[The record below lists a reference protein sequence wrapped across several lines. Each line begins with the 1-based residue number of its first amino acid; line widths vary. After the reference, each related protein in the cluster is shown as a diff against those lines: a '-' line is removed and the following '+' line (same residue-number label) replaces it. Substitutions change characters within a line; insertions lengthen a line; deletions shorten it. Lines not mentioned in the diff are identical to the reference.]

1 MSAKDIKTKPA
12 GNPKV
17 LDAAKRAPKQLVK
30 NVGLQAKEKA
40 SNAVKDA
47 ASGDQGESLQGYA
60 SDKVRQ
66 AEEWLADKGEGA
78 AHVTYAQ
85 GKKLAQKTVRSV
97 KERRSLH
104 TAKEA
109 VQRQAS
115 ETAASPSGATPTAPR
130 TSSDV
135 PRPTKQATPAG
146 KKPLSDKGAAG
157 KKSSVRTKKQTAGKR
172 TIKTRR
178 ASASVKAPSRTVK
191 TADRAGK
198 QVKTAKKAAEQAAR
212 KAKAAAKASQQAV
225 SRAKKT
231 AQVAAKTARATGRAV
246 VTAVK
251 ATIAAGK
258 ALLTIIAA
266 GGWVAVVVLLVII
279 LLVAAIFALT
289 GGGNS
294 DATKP
299 VSSEVEAHTAVIQKY
314 ARQYDIADYE
324 ALIKAVMMQESG
336 GRGNDPMQA
345 SESGYNTRYPNKPGG
360 ITDSEYSIN
369 VGIQTL
375 AACLK
380 EAEAESPIDLPRIK
394 LALQGYNFGNGY
406 IAWAVSHYGG
416 YSAANAMEFAT
427 LMTEKYGWAD
437 YGDTQY
443 VPHVLRYYPFG
454 RMPMGSGSQ
463 AIVQVALTQEGNQG
477 GKPYWSW
484 YGFESREEWC
494 ACFVSWAADQC
505 GYIDAGIIPKFAA
518 VSQGI
523 QWFQER
529 GQWQD
534 ASYMPAPGDIIFF
547 DWEPDGQ
554 CNHVGIVVSVE
565 NGMVNTIEGNSNDEC
580 RRRSYSVTDSRIF
593 GYGVPKY

>member
-1 MSAKDIKTKPA
+1 MSAKEIKTKPA

-17 LDAAKRAPKQLVK
+17 LDTAKRTPKQLVQ

-40 SNAVKDA
+40 ISAVKDA
-47 ASGDQGESLQGYA
+47 AFGEADESFQGYA
-60 SDKVRQ
+60 SEKVDR
-66 AEEWLADKGEGA
+66 AGEWLADTGRRSSRT
-78 AHVTYAQ
+78 TYSQ
-85 GKKLAQKTVRSV
+85 GKELAQKTVRTV
-97 KERRSLH
+97 KERKRLRA
-104 TAKEA
+104 AKEA
-109 VQRQAS
+109 VRNRASEAAESPADTTSAAS
-115 ETAASPSGATPTAPR
+115 ETSPDAPQPVKQAAPSGEKP
-130 TSSDV
+130 
-135 PRPTKQATPAG
+135 PA
-146 KKPLSDKGAAG
+146 SKGASG
-157 KKSSVRTKKQTAGKR
+157 KESSVRARKQSAGKR
-172 TIKTRR
+172 TVKTRR
-178 ASASVKAPSRTVK
+178 ANASVKETSRTVK

-212 KAKAAAKASQQAV
+212 KAKATAKASQQAV
-225 SRAKKT
+225 SRAKKA
-231 AQVAAKTARATGRAV
+231 AQVAEKTARATGRAV

-258 ALLTIIAA
+258 ALITLIAA
-266 GGWVAVVVLLVII
+266 GGWVAVVVLLIII

-299 VSSEVEAHTAVIQKY
+299 VSPEVEAYTAIIQEY

-360 ITDSEYSIN
+360 ITDPEYSIN

-375 AACLK
+375 AACLQ

-406 IAWAVSHYGG
+406 ISWAVSHYGG
-416 YSAANAMEFAT
+416 YTTANAMEFAT
-427 LMTEKYGWAD
+427 LMAEKYGWAD

-454 RMPMGSGSQ
+454 RIPMGGSQ
-463 AIVQVALTQEGNQG
+463 AIVQVALTQEGNVG
-477 GKPYWSW
+477 GQPYWSW

-505 GYIDAGIIPKFAA
+505 GYIDAGIVPKFAA

-534 ASYMPAPGDIIFF
+534 ASYTPAPGDIIFF

-565 NGMVNTIEGNSNDEC
+565 NGMVHTMEGNSNDEC
-580 RRRSYSVTDSRIF
+580 RRRTYSIADNRIF
-593 GYGVPKY
+593 GFGVPKY

>member
-1 MSAKDIKTKPA
+1 MGAKDIKTKPT

-47 ASGDQGESLQGYA
+47 ASGDPAESPQGYA
-60 SDKVRQ
+60 SDKVKQ

-97 KERRSLH
+97 KERRSLQQ
-104 TAKEA
+104 AKEA
-109 VQRQAS
+109 VRQHAS
-115 ETAASPSGATPTAPR
+115 EAAASPSGATPAAPK
-130 TSSDV
+130 TSADV
-135 PRPTKQATPAG
+135 PRPAKQAAPAG
-146 KKPLSDKGAAG
+146 RKPMSAKGAADT
-157 KKSSVRTKKQTAGKR
+157 KASVHAQKQAAGKR
-172 TIKTRR
+172 SIKTRR

-191 TADRAGK
+191 TADRVGK

-258 ALLTIIAA
+258 ALITLIAA

-279 LLVAAIFALT
+279 LLVAAVFALT

-294 DATKP
+294 DATQP
-299 VSSEVEAHTAVIQKY
+299 VSPEVEAYTVIIQKY
-314 ARQYDIADYE
+314 ARQYDVADYE

-345 SESGYNTRYPNKPGG
+345 SESGFNTRYPNKPGG
-360 ITDSEYSIN
+360 ITDPEYSIN
-369 VGIQTL
+369 VGVRTL
-375 AACLK
+375 AACLQ
-380 EAEAESPIDLPRIK
+380 EAEAESPVDLPGIK

-406 IAWAVSHYGG
+406 ISWAVSHYGG
-416 YSAANAMEFAT
+416 YTSANAVEFAT
-427 LMTEKYGWAD
+427 MMAEKYGWAD

-454 RMPMGSGSQ
+454 RIPMGVGSQ

-477 GKPYWSW
+477 GQPYWSW
-484 YGFESREEWC
+484 YGFESRVEWC

-534 ASYMPAPGDIIFF
+534 ASYTPSPGDIIFF
-547 DWEPDGQ
+547 DWEPDGR

-565 NGMVNTIEGNSNDEC
+565 NGMVNTIEGNSNDAC
-580 RRRSYSVTDSRIF
+580 RRRSYPVTDNRIF
-593 GYGVPKY
+593 GYGMPKY